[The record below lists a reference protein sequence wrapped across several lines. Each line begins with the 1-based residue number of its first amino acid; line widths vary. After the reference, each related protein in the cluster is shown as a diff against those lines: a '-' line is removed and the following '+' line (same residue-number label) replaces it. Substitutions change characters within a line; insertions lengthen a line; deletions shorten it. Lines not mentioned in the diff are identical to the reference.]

1 MKRYALFTREVVG
14 FPGGMRI
21 TFSTVPS
28 TIEDKI
34 WWLEAELLEDAM
46 DRIRVVLNALKT
58 ELEIE
63 LGTET
68 FPRFYLAEI
77 NSDATIMNASKAYSY
92 ILGDF
97 HPVKIFDKY

>member
-14 FPGGMRI
+14 FPGGVRI

-28 TIEDKI
+28 TIEDRI

-46 DRIRVVLNALKT
+46 DRIRVVLEALKT
-58 ELEIE
+58 ELEIKH
-63 LGTET
+63 GTEA

-77 NSDATIMNASKAYSY
+77 NSDATIVTANKAYTY

-97 HPVKIFDKY
+97 HPV